1 MGQSAWKKY
10 GRSRRE
16 LGVATMAL
24 VLSGGLLS
32 AGTARADDAT
42 DKLQAQIDALQ
53 KQITDMKAHP
63 VGASMPSLLADDGTL
78 TWRGVTLYG
87 TIDVGVSGQTH
98 GSGYNPDFVTGSG
111 ELLQK
116 NGGGAK
122 WLVTPGGMEQ
132 NKIGLKGRENVMDGL
147 DVVFKLETGFNPVSG
162 NLSSSQK
169 SQIDNN
175 GNKTLANT
183 TTNGDSSR
191 AGQPFEGAAFAGLSS
206 GTYGTLT
213 FGRQTTPLADNV
225 TAYDPQTTSYAF
237 SPIEWSGFTA
247 GAGNTETAR
256 LDDSIKYAVAY
267 GPVRFTGIYQF
278 AGNTNS
284 YGGDD
289 AYQADLG
296 LDYGRLSLDGLY
308 AVKHDGINTATNP
321 NATAAAGNL
330 TLLNATVSDT
340 RAFAFFAK
348 YDLNP
353 VKIMG
358 GYEHITFNNPKTTLS
373 GSAVALSGYG
383 YGTLSQ
389 TNYSTAESFHV
400 LWTGARW
407 AIQPD
412 LTLAAAYYMYI
423 QDNWSGVDNGVC
435 VANGNT
441 GKCAGTEKMVSVSLD
456 YQMTKRFDVYGGVMY
471 SRVDDGLYS
480 GYLHNNTLSPAAGLR
495 FKF

>member
-1 MGQSAWKKY
+1 MRQTMWKHR
-10 GRSRRE
+10 G
-16 LGVATMAL
+16 LGYRGLGIGAMTAMAV
-24 VLSGGLLS
+24 VLGGAS
-32 AGTARADDAT
+32 ARADDAT
-42 DKLQAQIDALQ
+42 AKLQAQIDALQ
-53 KQITDMKAHP
+53 AQINAMKAQ
-63 VGASMPSLLADDGTL
+63 PSSSGMSSLVADDGTL
-78 TWRGVTLYG
+78 TWHGITLYG
-87 TIDVGVSGQTH
+87 TLDVGVSGQTH
-98 GSGYNPDFVTGSG
+98 GSGYNPDFVTGTG

-122 WLVTPGGMEQ
+122 WMVTPGGMEQ
-132 NKIGLKGRENVMDGL
+132 NKIGLKGKENVMEGL

-169 SQIDNN
+169 AQIDNN

-206 GTYGTLT
+206 PTYGTLT

-225 TAYDPQTTSYAF
+225 TGYDPQTTSYAF

-247 GAGNTETAR
+247 GAGNTEPAR
-256 LDDSIKYAVAY
+256 LDDSVRYNVAY
-267 GPVRFTGIYQF
+267 GALRFSGIYQF
-278 AGNTNS
+278 AGNTNP

-289 AYQADLG
+289 AYQADIG
-296 LDYGRLSLDGLY
+296 FDYGRLTMDGLY
-308 AVKHDGINTATNP
+308 AVKHDAINTATNP
-321 NATAAAGNL
+321 NTTASAGNL
-330 TLLNATVSDT
+330 NLLNATVSDT
-340 RAFAFFAK
+340 RAWALFAK

-358 GYEHITFNNPKTTLS
+358 GYEHITFNNPKTPLS

-383 YGTLSQ
+383 YGTV
-389 TNYSTAESFHV
+389 NSTAYTAAEIFHV
-400 LWTGARW
+400 LWAGARW
-407 AIQPD
+407 SIDPK

-423 QDNWSGVDNGVC
+423 QQNYSGMDNGVC
-435 VANGNT
+435 VASGNG

-456 YQMTKRFDVYGGVMY
+456 YQMSKRFDVYGGVMY
-471 SRVDDGLYS
+471 SRVDDGIYS
-480 GYLHNNTLSPAAGLR
+480 GYLHNNNLSPAAGLR